1 MLRDPTFFESIGIFE
16 KHYNLYHY
24 IDKQRKEKLE
34 GKTISA
40 KNIKKAREELKSY
53 KAEMDEFMSNFRRT
67 KQDSNNSYMKMLEE
81 LENLKKP
88 KNATCKHSRSLSKN
102 RNPSAVSNKLL
113 LESFDDMI
121 ELNQGNIQKLQA
133 DLAVMT
139 KTQESI
145 LTALEKLSQENQE
158 KMQKS
163 LGKLEPKT
171 ELEEKT
177 QESIHTA
184 LEKLSLNQEK
194 MQKSLG
200 KLEPKPEL
208 EDKFRH
214 SSPGAFD
221 E

>member
-40 KNIKKAREELKSY
+40 KNIKKAREALKSY
-53 KAEMDEFMSNFRRT
+53 KAEMDDFMSNFRRT
-67 KQDSNNSYMKMLEE
+67 KQDSTNSYMKMLEE

-88 KNATCKHSRSLSKN
+88 KKETCKHSRSFSLN
-102 RNPSAVSNKLL
+102 RNPTALSNDLL
-113 LESFDDMI
+113 IESFDMI
-121 ELNQGNIQKLQA
+121 KTNQENIQKLQA
-133 DLAVMT
+133 DLAMMT
-139 KTQESI
+139 
-145 LTALEKLSQENQE
+145 
-158 KMQKS
+158 
-163 LGKLEPKT
+163 
-171 ELEEKT
+171 KT

-194 MQKSLG
+194 IQKSLE
-200 KLEPKPEL
+200 KLEPKTEL
-208 EDKFRH
+208 EEKFRH